1 MTHFKDYYF
10 TSNVTE
16 HICPTFEDFSS
27 PCNPPNACA
36 SDPKTGKL
44 YCCDYKDDIGVGALF
59 RAERGAV
66 LMKNCLFSIFPLG
79 ALLDGMHS
87 HQEYREDC
95 TSLENQIN
103 ICWNKERSVLGNI
116 SSNTLNGIYSS
127 LSAEA
132 PSATTWAFDPQ
143 SLLPATSSTLIS
155 TPSTTPDVTT
165 SPPSS
170 PNDDSSS
177 ALSGGAI
184 AGIVIGV
191 VAAVAILGG
200 AAYLLK
206 RRRQRQH
213 STPGYMPAELAHEA
227 PSKAQLYEADS
238 NAVNPSIPPQE
249 LPARQQ

>member
-16 HICPTFEDFSS
+16 HLCPTFEDFNS

-44 YCCDYKDDIGVGALF
+44 YCCDYTDDIGVGALCWSIPSSCANGNSTRF
-59 RAERGAV
+59 CPSSRRTWC
-66 LMKNCLFSIFPLG
+66 CL
-79 ALLDGMHS
+79 D
-87 HQEYREDC
+87 ETEEC
-95 TSLENQIN
+95 TSAKNQIN
-103 ICWNKERSVLGNI
+103 ICWNKERSLLGNI
-116 SSNTLNGIYSS
+116 SSHALSGIYSS

-143 SLLPATSSTLIS
+143 SLLPTSSTLTP
-155 TPSTTPDVTT
+155 TPSTTTDVTT

-170 PNDDSSS
+170 PNNNSSS

-184 AGIVIGV
+184 AGIVVSV
-191 VAAVAILGG
+191 VAAVAVLGG

-206 RRRQRQH
+206 RLRQRQH
-213 STPGYMPAELAHEA
+213 STPGSMPAELAHEA
-227 PSKAQLYEADS
+227 QAKAQLYEADS

-249 LPARQQ
+249 LPAR